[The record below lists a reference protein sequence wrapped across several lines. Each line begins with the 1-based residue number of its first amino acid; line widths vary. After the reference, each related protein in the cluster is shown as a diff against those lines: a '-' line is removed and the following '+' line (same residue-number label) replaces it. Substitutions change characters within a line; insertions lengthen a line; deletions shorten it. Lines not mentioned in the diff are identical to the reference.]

1 MLARLLVGAR
11 GVTSRCGLRKGVTEM
26 GWLARNP
33 DVECTELE
41 DGAVLL
47 NMETRLYYSLNQVG
61 LELWD
66 AIDAAD
72 GPEQV
77 ASRVAGAFRVDDQT
91 ALDAVSRFVPALE
104 RERLV
109 VPSTERGVA
118 TTREPESQDGQ
129 RTFEEPQLIKHDE
142 PLHEAVAAPFDAQLP
157 LAE

>member
-1 MLARLLVGAR
+1 
-11 GVTSRCGLRKGVTEM
+11 M

-33 DVECTELE
+33 EAQCTELD

-61 LELWD
+61 LELWN
-66 AIDAAD
+66 AIDRAD

-77 ASRVAGAFRVDDQT
+77 AKRLAGAFQIDEDA
-91 ALDAVSRFVPALE
+91 ALAAVSGFLPELE

-109 VPSTERGVA
+109 VA
-118 TTREPESQDGQ
+118 AAEPAIAGTPEAEIPDGQ
-129 RTFEEPQLIKHDE
+129 RRDFEAPQLIKHDE
-142 PLHEAVAAPFDAQLP
+142 PLHEVAPSPFDPQLP

>member
-1 MLARLLVGAR
+1 
-11 GVTSRCGLRKGVTEM
+11 M

-33 DVECTELE
+33 DVQCTELE

-61 LELWD
+61 LELWN
-66 AIDAAD
+66 AIDGAE

-77 ASRVAGAFRVDDQT
+77 ASRLAEGFRVEEDA
-91 ALDAVSRFVPALE
+91 ALAAVSGFLPELE

-109 VPSTERGVA
+109 VASEG
-118 TTREPESQDGQ
+118 EPGTAPAPEAAPEGQ
-129 RTFEEPQLIKHDE
+129 PRDFEEPQLIKHDE
-142 PLHEAVAAPFDAQLP
+142 PLHEVATSPFDPQLP